1 MILRVTQYDEAILR
15 RPGIAVEAFDEELSL
30 LAEDMLETMHEEEGI
45 GLAAH
50 QVGRA
55 IRMFVM
61 DIRPATSEVA
71 SPCLLDDR
79 ELPLDIAM
87 PMIIVNPEVE
97 TFGEE
102 LTWEEGCLSLPEIR
116 GEVTRPSHARV
127 SFQDLEGHPHLLEC
141 DGLLARCAQH
151 EHDHV
156 NGVLFIDSKRMSAP
170 ERKRLA
176 AAVKTL
182 REKTRQ
188 FLGQVTD

>member
-15 RPGIAVEAFDEELSL
+15 RPGITVENFDEQLGL
-30 LAEDMLETMHEEEGI
+30 LAKDMIETMREEEGI

-61 DIRPATSEVA
+61 DIRPAASEGA
-71 SPCLLDDR
+71 PPCVLDGR
-79 ELPLDIAM
+79 KLPLDIVM
-87 PMIIVNPEVE
+87 PMILVNPEIE
-97 TFGEE
+97 TYGEE

-116 GEVTRPSHARV
+116 GDVTRPSHARV

-151 EHDHV
+151 EHDHI
-156 NGVLFIDSKRMSAP
+156 NGVLFIDSNRMSSP

-182 REKTRQ
+182 REKTRHR
-188 FLGQVTD
+188 LGQGTD